1 MAPVSVLLLQT
12 WCELCKGLSSHPHLM
27 EDGVTM
33 QLLLSHLLADYYE
46 VVNTTRTSQIK
57 TILLVRAKCVRPEKQ
72 LWKATIL
79 VINLFLAAPPL
90 L

>member
-46 VVNTTRTSQIK
+46 VVNTTRTSPIK
-57 TILLVRAKCVRPEKQ
+57 NYFVGPSEMRDTSRATWVGHYFG
-72 LWKATIL
+72 
-79 VINLFLAAPPL
+79 N
-90 L
+90 